1 MASSR
6 ARGSIYLLY
15 GKFLRYNSMIVYLN
29 PKPLPEYCTLILCPA
44 KEFHAVLYPALVV
57 LGGAQIIME

>member
-15 GKFLRYNSMIVYLN
+15 GKFLHYNSMIVYLN
-29 PKPLPEYCTLILCPA
+29 PNPLPEYCALIFCPA
-44 KEFHAVLYPALVV
+44 KEFHTQLYPALV
-57 LGGAQIIME
+57 LMGGAQIIME